1 LKGPPLKTNITHVHP
16 IKCALLR
23 EFFLLVAL
31 TSVLLLF
38 PVATFGD
45 EVSLAWDANNEPDL
59 AGYNIYYG
67 TASGDYSRRIDVG
80 NTSEYTVV
88 DLDEGVTYYL
98 AATAYDQKGNESA
111 YSEELV
117 HTCSYGKPMPPPPQ
131 DSDGDSVSD
140 DRDDFPFD
148 PDETIDTDGD
158 GLGNNADS
166 DDDNDGM
173 PDAWESQHGL
183 DPLVDDAS
191 EDSDGDGKNNL
202 NEYRAGTD
210 PNTFE
215 DPSQPDPPVISVPS
229 DDEIVSQT
237 PELKTDDFYD
247 PDSGNLHATS
257 QWQIFRADDDFCVYD
272 IMSSVSLT
280 SLTVP
285 KLILDAEMDYI
296 WRVRFFNNRGGA
308 SDWSADAAFTT
319 DFADCD
325 LDGNGVSDHQEADVM
340 LDLDQDGFMDRDQD
354 DIKCVDTG
362 NDQIGLS
369 VRNAHNLDSLISME
383 IEDPDDEI
391 LAPQGNGEPAAVQFG
406 LLSFKL
412 RVNAP
417 GDETTVT
424 IYLSEAA
431 ADGKWYKYD
440 PIDAEWV
447 DYSAY
452 IEFGADRKVVYL
464 TLKDGGFGDADGIEN
479 GIIVDPLAF
488 GLSAESDADS
498 HAVSSSDALG
508 SGDSSCFISTAASR
522 PDNGQ
527 SLKLQ
532 RHEIKLMGLS
542 IFLVFMLLVY
552 FGKAA
557 LPAAHRRVRGMLRK
571 SL

>member
-1 LKGPPLKTNITHVHP
+1 M
-16 IKCALLR
+16 LR

-38 PVATFGD
+38 PVGTYAA
-45 EVSLAWDANNEPDL
+45 EVDLAWDANSETDL

-67 TASGDYSRRIDVG
+67 TASRNYTHRINVGD
-80 NTSEYTVV
+80 TTEHTVK
-88 DLDEGVTYYL
+88 DLDDGGTYYF
-98 AATAYDQKGNESA
+98 AATAYDRDGNESA

-117 HTCSYGKPMPPPPQ
+117 QTFSYDKPIPPPAQ
-131 DSDGDSVSD
+131 DSDGDSAPD
-140 DRDDFPFD
+140 DRDEFPLD
-148 PDETIDTDGD
+148 PDETIDTDDD
-158 GLGNNADS
+158 GLSNNADS

-173 PDAWESQHGL
+173 PDTWESQHGL
-183 DPLVDDAS
+183 DPLIDDAA
-191 EDSDGDGKNNL
+191 EDSDGDGNSNL
-202 NEYRAGTD
+202 NEYLAGTD

-215 DPSQPDPPVISVPS
+215 DPSQPDTPVILVPS

-237 PELKTDDFYD
+237 PELKADGFYD
-247 PDSGNLHATS
+247 PDPDNLHATS
-257 QWQIFRADDDFCVYD
+257 QWQIFRADDNFCVYD

-285 KLILDAEMDYI
+285 KLILDAEMDYS

-308 SDWSADAAFTT
+308 SGWSADAAFTT

-325 LDGNGVSDHQEADVM
+325 LDGNGVPDQQEADAM
-340 LDLDQDGFMDRDQD
+340 LDLDQDGVRDREQD

-362 NDQIGLS
+362 NDQMGLS
-369 VRNAHNLDSLISME
+369 VRDAENLDSLISME

-391 LAPQGNGEPAAVQFG
+391 LAPQGNGEPVAVQFG

-412 RVNAP
+412 RVKAP
-417 GDETTVT
+417 GDETMVT
-424 IYLSEAA
+424 IYLSEAAA

-464 TLKDGGFGDADGIEN
+464 TLKDGGFGDADGIAN

-488 GLSAESDADS
+488 GLSAEPDADS
-498 HAVSSSDALG
+498 LEVSSSDAVG
-508 SGDSSCFISTAASR
+508 SGDHNNLIDNACFISSAASR
-522 PDNGQ
+522 PDSGQ
-527 SLKLQ
+527 ALVQ
-532 RHEIKLMGLS
+532 WPIIEGIELS
-542 IFLVFMLLVY
+542 ILFILILWAYRRKV
-552 FGKAA
+552 A
-557 LPAAHRRVRGMLRK
+557 LSHNR
-571 SL
+571 

>member
-1 LKGPPLKTNITHVHP
+1 MKIKTMHLDPTNY
-16 IKCALLR
+16 ALLR
-23 EFFLLVAL
+23 ESFLLAAL
-31 TSVLLLF
+31 TSVLFLF
-38 PVATFGD
+38 PVCTYAA
-45 EVSLAWDANNEPDL
+45 EVSLAWDANSEADL

-67 TASGDYSRRIDVG
+67 NASGDYSHRIDIG
-80 NTSEYTVV
+80 DTTEYTVM
-88 DLDEGVTYYL
+88 DLDEGSTYYF
-98 AATAYDQKGNESA
+98 AATAYDQDGNESE
-111 YSEELV
+111 YSAELA
-117 HTCSYGKPMPPPPQ
+117 HTCSYGKPMPPPAQ
-131 DSDGDSVSD
+131 DYDNDGVPD
-140 DRDDFPFD
+140 DRDNFPID

-158 GLGNNADS
+158 GLGNSADL

-173 PDAWESQHGL
+173 PDAWESQHRL
-183 DPLVDDAS
+183 DPLVDDAA
-191 EDSDGDGKNNL
+191 EDSDGDGNNNL
-202 NEYRAGTD
+202 NEYLAGTD
-210 PNTFE
+210 PKTVE
-215 DPSQPDPPVISVPS
+215 DPTQPDPPVISVPS

-247 PDSGNLHATS
+247 PDSDNLHAGS
-257 QWQIFRADDDFCVYD
+257 QWQIFRADDNLCVFD
-272 IMSSVSLT
+272 ITSSASLT
-280 SLTVP
+280 SLIVP
-285 KLILDAEMDYI
+285 KLILEEDVDYI
-296 WRVRFFNNRGGA
+296 WQVRFFNTSGVA
-308 SDWSADAAFTT
+308 SQWSAAAAFTT

-412 RVNAP
+412 RVKAP

-424 IYLSEAA
+424 IYLSEAAA

-452 IEFGADRKVVYL
+452 IEFGADRKVAYL
-464 TLKDGGFGDADGIEN
+464 RLKDGGFGDVDGIEN

-498 HAVSSSDALG
+498 LAVSSSDAMG
-508 SGDSSCFISTAASR
+508 SGDSSSCFISTAASR
-522 PDNGQ
+522 PDNRQ
-527 SLKLQ
+527 ALKLQ
-532 RHEIKLMGLS
+532 RHDVRVLGWS
-542 IFLVFMLLVY
+542 IFLVFMMFVY
-552 FGKAA
+552 FGKVA

>member
-1 LKGPPLKTNITHVHP
+1 
-16 IKCALLR
+16 
-23 EFFLLVAL
+23 L

-38 PVATFGD
+38 PLDTYAAK
-45 EVSLAWDANNEPDL
+45 VSLAWDANSEADL

-67 TASGDYSRRIDVG
+67 TASRNYTHRINVR
-80 NTSEYTVV
+80 NTTEYTVK
-88 DLDEGVTYYL
+88 DLDDGGTYYF
-98 AATAYDQKGNESA
+98 AATAYDQDGNESA
-111 YSEELV
+111 YSAELV
-117 HTCSYGKPMPPPPQ
+117 HTFSYGKPKPPPPQ

-173 PDAWESQHGL
+173 PDAWESQHGM
-183 DPLVDDAS
+183 DSLVDDAS
-191 EDSDGDGKNNL
+191 EDSDGDGNNNL
-202 NEYRAGTD
+202 NEYLAGTD

-215 DPSQPDPPVISVPS
+215 DPSLPDPPVILVPS
-229 DDEIVSQT
+229 DDEIVSQM
-237 PELKTDDFYD
+237 PELKVDGFYD
-247 PDSGNLHATS
+247 PDPDNFHATS

-527 SLKLQ
+527 ALVQ
-532 RHEIKLMGLS
+532 WPIIEGIELS
-542 IFLVFMLLVY
+542 ILFILMSWAY
-552 FGKAA
+552 
-557 LPAAHRRVRGMLRK
+557 RRQVAFKLF
-571 SL
+571 